1 MANQTEFYCSYTGS
15 ISGKKPQLFHKV
27 GESGEMWIFVFTLA
41 LEFEKLMAQ
50 LHGEYACKLDAK
62 GRLII
67 PAVLKKQLPKAAKN
81 SFFINRG
88 FEKCCVLYPS
98 NEWEIISTE
107 INKLSDYIKKER
119 EFKRYF
125 LRGASKLPMDTASR
139 ILLPKQQMEYA
150 GMKTDVVLLAYGN
163 KIEIWS
169 QANYEKMLGEEPTDF
184 SALAE
189 EVMSK
194 KERGNNG

>member
-1 MANQTEFYCSYTGS
+1 
-15 ISGKKPQLFHKV
+15 V
-27 GESGEMWIFVFTLA
+27 GESGEKWFFVFT
-41 LEFEKLMAQ
+41 FTPSNDKKVSQ
-50 LHGEYACKLDAK
+50 LHGEYECKLDAK

-67 PAVLKKQLPKAAKN
+67 PAALKKQLPKAAKD

-98 NEWEIISTE
+98 NEWEIIAIE

-125 LRGASKLPMDTASR
+125 LRGASQLEMDTNSR
-139 ILLPKQQMEYA
+139 VNLPKSLLEYA
-150 GMKTDVVLLAYGN
+150 GIGNEVMLLAYGN

-169 QANYEKMLGEEPTDF
+169 KAAYEKMLSEEPEDF

-194 KERGNNG
+194 RPSE

>member
-1 MANQTEFYCSYTGS
+1 MSN
-15 ISGKKPQLFHKV
+15 
-27 GESGEMWIFVFTLA
+27 
-41 LEFEKLMAQ
+41 

-67 PAVLKKQLPKAAKN
+67 PAALKKQLPKAAKDV
-81 SFFINRG
+81 FFINRG
-88 FEKCCVLYPS
+88 FEKCCVLYPA
-98 NEWEIISTE
+98 NEWELIAAE

-125 LRGASKLPMDTASR
+125 LRGASMLEMDNASR
-139 ILLPKQQMEYA
+139 VLLPKTLLEYA
-150 GMKTDVVLLAYGN
+150 GITTEVMLLAYGN

-169 QANYEKMLGEEPTDF
+169 KAAYEKMLSEEPEDF

-194 KERGNNG
+194 KERKGDE

>member
-1 MANQTEFYCSYTGS
+1 MS
-15 ISGKKPQLFHKV
+15 
-27 GESGEMWIFVFTLA
+27 
-41 LEFEKLMAQ
+41 Q
-50 LHGEYACKLDAK
+50 LHGEYECKLDAK
-62 GRLII
+62 GRLIV
-67 PAVLKKQLPKAAKN
+67 PAALKKQLPKAAKN

-98 NEWEIISTE
+98 NEWQTIATE

-125 LRGASKLPMDTASR
+125 LRGASKLDMDTASR
-139 ILLPKQQMEYA
+139 VNLPKNLLEYA
-150 GMKTDVVLLAYGN
+150 GVTTDIVLLAYGN
-163 KIEIWS
+163 KIELWS
-169 QANYEKMLGEEPTDF
+169 KAGYEKMLSEEPADF

-194 KERGNNG
+194 KDRRGDE

>member
-1 MANQTEFYCSYTGS
+1 LS
-15 ISGKKPQLFHKV
+15 
-27 GESGEMWIFVFTLA
+27 
-41 LEFEKLMAQ
+41 Q
-50 LHGEYACKLDAK
+50 LHGEYECKLDAK

-67 PAVLKKQLPKAAKN
+67 PTALKKQLPKAAKDT
-81 SFFINRG
+81 FFINRG
-88 FEKCCVLYPS
+88 FEKCCVLYPK
-98 NEWEIISTE
+98 NEWDTIAEE

-125 LRGASKLPMDTASR
+125 LRGASQLEMDSSSR
-139 ILLPKQQMEYA
+139 VLLPKNLLEYA
-150 GMKTDVVLLAYGN
+150 EISANEVVLLAYGN

-169 QANYEKMLGEEPTDF
+169 KAAYKQMLENEPEDF

-194 KERGNNG
+194 RERKSDD

>member
-1 MANQTEFYCSYTGS
+1 MS
-15 ISGKKPQLFHKV
+15 
-27 GESGEMWIFVFTLA
+27 
-41 LEFEKLMAQ
+41 Q
-50 LHGEYACKLDAK
+50 LHGEYECKLDAK

-67 PAVLKKQLPKAAKN
+67 PAALKKQLPKAAKDA
-81 SFFINRG
+81 FFINRG

-98 NEWEIISTE
+98 NEWETIATE

-125 LRGASKLPMDTASR
+125 LRGASQLEMDAASR
-139 ILLPKQQMEYA
+139 VLIPKSLLEYSGA
-150 GMKTDVVLLAYGN
+150 TTDVVLLAYGN
-163 KIEIWS
+163 KIELWS
-169 QANYEKMLGEEPTDF
+169 KAGYDKMLSEEPEDF

-194 KERGNNG
+194 RERRNDE

>member
-1 MANQTEFYCSYTGS
+1 MS
-15 ISGKKPQLFHKV
+15 
-27 GESGEMWIFVFTLA
+27 
-41 LEFEKLMAQ
+41 Q
-50 LHGEYACKLDAK
+50 LHGEYECKLDAK

-67 PAVLKKQLPKAAKN
+67 PAALKKQLPEAGKD

-98 NEWEIISTE
+98 NEWQTIAAE

-125 LRGASKLPMDTASR
+125 LRGASQLEMDSASR
-139 ILLPKQQMEYA
+139 VNLPKSLLEYA
-150 GMKTDVVLLAYGN
+150 GATTEVVLLAYGN
-163 KIEIWS
+163 KIELWS
-169 QANYEKMLGEEPTDF
+169 KAGYEKMLSEEPEDF

-194 KERGNNG
+194 RERRNDE

>member
-1 MANQTEFYCSYTGS
+1 MS
-15 ISGKKPQLFHKV
+15 
-27 GESGEMWIFVFTLA
+27 
-41 LEFEKLMAQ
+41 Q
-50 LHGEYACKLDAK
+50 LHGEYECKLDAK

-67 PAVLKKQLPKAAKN
+67 PAGLKKQLPAAAKDT
-81 SFFINRG
+81 FFINRG

-98 NEWEIISTE
+98 NEWETIAAE

-125 LRGASKLPMDTASR
+125 LRGASQLEMDSSSR
-139 ILLPKQQMEYA
+139 VNLPKSLLEYA
-150 GMKTDVVLLAYGN
+150 GATAEVVLLAYGN
-163 KIEIWS
+163 KIELWS
-169 QANYEKMLGEEPTDF
+169 KAGYEKMLSEEPEDF

-194 KERGNNG
+194 RERRNDE

>member
-1 MANQTEFYCSYTGS
+1 MS
-15 ISGKKPQLFHKV
+15 
-27 GESGEMWIFVFTLA
+27 
-41 LEFEKLMAQ
+41 Q
-50 LHGEYACKLDAK
+50 LHGEYECKLDAK

-67 PAVLKKQLPKAAKN
+67 PAALKKQLPEAAKDT
-81 SFFINRG
+81 FFINRG

-98 NEWEIISTE
+98 NEWQTIAAE

-125 LRGASKLPMDTASR
+125 LRGASQLEMDASSR
-139 ILLPKQQMEYA
+139 VNIPKSLLEYSGA
-150 GMKTDVVLLAYGN
+150 TPSSEVMLLAYGN
-163 KIEIWS
+163 KIELWS
-169 QANYEKMLGEEPTDF
+169 KANYEKMLSEEPEDF

-194 KERGNNG
+194 RERRNDE

>member
-1 MANQTEFYCSYTGS
+1 MS
-15 ISGKKPQLFHKV
+15 
-27 GESGEMWIFVFTLA
+27 
-41 LEFEKLMAQ
+41 Q
-50 LHGEYACKLDAK
+50 LHGEYECKLDAK

-67 PAVLKKQLPKAAKN
+67 PAALKKQLPEAAKD

-98 NEWEIISTE
+98 NEWQTIASE

-125 LRGASKLPMDTASR
+125 LRGASQLEMDSSNRVNIPKSLLEYSGATASSEV
-139 ILLPKQQMEYA
+139 M
-150 GMKTDVVLLAYGN
+150 LLAYGN
-163 KIEIWS
+163 KIELWS
-169 QANYEKMLGEEPTDF
+169 KANYEKMLSEEPEDF

-194 KERGNNG
+194 RERRNDE

>member
-1 MANQTEFYCSYTGS
+1 
-15 ISGKKPQLFHKV
+15 
-27 GESGEMWIFVFTLA
+27 
-41 LEFEKLMAQ
+41 MAQ
-50 LHGEYACKLDAK
+50 LHGEYECKLDAK

-67 PAVLKKQLPKAAKN
+67 PATLKKQLPKAAKN
-81 SFFINRG
+81 CFFINRG

-98 NEWEIISTE
+98 NEWSLIAAE

-125 LRGASKLPMDTASR
+125 LRGASQLDMDSASR
-139 ILLPKQQMEYA
+139 VLIPKPLQEYA
-150 GMKTDVVLLAYGN
+150 GLGTEVVLLAYGN
-163 KIEIWS
+163 KIELWS
-169 QANYEKMLGEEPTDF
+169 KANYDKMLSEEPADF

-194 KERGNNG
+194 KERRNDE

>member
-1 MANQTEFYCSYTGS
+1 MSN
-15 ISGKKPQLFHKV
+15 
-27 GESGEMWIFVFTLA
+27 
-41 LEFEKLMAQ
+41 

-67 PAVLKKQLPKAAKN
+67 PAALKKQLPKAAKDV
-81 SFFINRG
+81 FFINRG
-88 FEKCCVLYPS
+88 FENCGVLYPA
-98 NEWEIISTE
+98 NVWELIATE

-125 LRGASKLPMDTASR
+125 LRGAGRLEMDAASR
-139 ILLPKQQMEYA
+139 VLLPKSLLEYA
-150 GMKTDVVLLAYGN
+150 SIQTEVMLLAYGN

-169 QANYEKMLGEEPTDF
+169 KAAYEKMLNEEPADF

-189 EVMSK
+189 EVMTK
-194 KERGNNG
+194 KERRSDD

>member
-1 MANQTEFYCSYTGS
+1 MILIASRT
-15 ISGKKPQLFHKV
+15 ILHLPKAGKKSQLFHKV
-27 GESGEMWIFVFTLA
+27 GESGEKWIFVFTFTPSIA
-41 LEFEKLMAQ
+41 KKLSQ
-50 LHGEYACKLDAK
+50 LHGEYECKLDAK

-67 PAVLKKQLPKAAKN
+67 PAALKKQLPKAAKD

-98 NEWEIISTE
+98 NEWETIATE

-125 LRGASKLPMDTASR
+125 LRGASQLDMDASSR
-139 ILLPKQQMEYA
+139 VNLPKSLLEYA
-150 GMKTDVVLLAYGN
+150 GIGNDVMLLAYGN

-169 QANYEKMLGEEPTDF
+169 KAAYEKMLSEEPEDF

-194 KERGNNG
+194 KSSE